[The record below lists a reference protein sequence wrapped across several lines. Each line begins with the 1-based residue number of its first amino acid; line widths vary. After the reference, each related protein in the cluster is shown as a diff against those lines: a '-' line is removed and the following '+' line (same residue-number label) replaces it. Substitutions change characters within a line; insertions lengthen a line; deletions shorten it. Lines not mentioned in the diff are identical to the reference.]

1 MTWPAPTPIAKPPP
15 PIAPMTEAERA
26 HLLAWQGGQDDRIAP
41 AVQKI
46 VAFIGAD
53 PDTLAGW
60 RRFWTLRPEHAP
72 PAEG

>member
-1 MTWPAPTPIAKPPP
+1 MIE
-15 PIAPMTEAERA
+15 PMTEAERS
-26 HLLAWQGGQDDRIAP
+26 HLLAWLGGQDDPVDRLGGDRIAP

-60 RRFWTLRPEHAP
+60 RRFWALRPEHAP